1 MNFCL
6 QLAAMNHVDL
16 LVINIQPSSTQMN
29 NFNVKNVPVLD
40 KKYAAGNFFASNMD
54 PGRCGKRSL
63 R

>member
-6 QLAAMNHVDL
+6 QFAAMNHVDL
-16 LVINIQPSSTQMN
+16 LVRNFQPKSTQIN

-40 KKYAAGNFFASNMD
+40 KKYAAGNFFGSNMD
-54 PGRCGKRSL
+54 AGSCGKRSL